1 MQVDKK
7 KLYILLGVI
16 AVIIVV
22 IVAAIQTKK
31 VQNSQPVTIPTV
43 TQATSTEEVAPSKN
57 AVDTATVTPEVL
69 KESVAVASGTSLITK
84 DNKVVTAEGTPVKLN
99 VMPSSNEAPKES
111 APVVEKQIVASANTI
126 KVSVSSAGFVPNSFK
141 VKEGQLVN
149 FVLTSTD
156 EYTHVFLFDDKS
168 LIAAALGTGNFETR
182 VKSWNAPKKGT
193 YTFRCDIPGHASR
206 GETGTMIVE

>member
-84 DNKVVTAEGTPVKLN
+84 DNKVVTAEGTPVKLK
-99 VMPSSNEAPKES
+99 SK
-111 APVVEKQIVASANTI
+111 
-126 KVSVSSAGFVPNSFK
+126 
-141 VKEGQLVN
+141 LLL
-149 FVLTSTD
+149 VLTLLK
-156 EYTHVFLFDDKS
+156 FL
-168 LIAAALGTGNFETR
+168 LVLLVLYQI
-182 VKSWNAPKKGT
+182 
-193 YTFRCDIPGHASR
+193 ASR
-206 GETGTMIVE
+206 LKRVN